1 MFHLEIPQLQ
11 FPEHALPYPLLH
23 RGPVQEGDSRI
34 LFQQLE
40 NDMHTSDFRNV
51 GKIRQADIL
60 DIQILLQD
68 IPGSRPRLPYEQM
81 FL

>member
-1 MFHLEIPQLQ
+1 MFHLEIPQ
-11 FPEHALPYPLLH
+11 FLH
-23 RGPVQEGDSRI
+23 RSPVQEGDSRI

-40 NDMHTSDFRNV
+40 NDMHAADFCNV

-68 IPGSRPRLPYEQM
+68 IPGSRPWLPYEQM
-81 FL
+81 FLQKVS